1 MAEPGKRIVEAIT
14 YEYPSGNGYKSKTVY
29 VRRNRTRQ
37 ETLKQIER
45 MSRNYPGVF
54 VDNDRAFSAVLN
66 TFDALGLTGRAT
78 RPPEARIV
86 SKKAYKNNRRS

>member
-1 MAEPGKRIVEAIT
+1 
-14 YEYPSGNGYKSKTVY
+14 
-29 VRRNRTRQ
+29 
-37 ETLKQIER
+37 